1 MGEGWTPAGAARSI
15 STEASTAPCPG
26 NDPPAALRTL
36 RAVVVALLLAL
47 TGCARGSK
55 PAVSPS
61 PSVPAGPPATPAASC
76 SASVLSPDL
85 PKQDLPEAVSSMRDR
100 IAKAA
105 TACDVDGLERLA
117 LAGDSSF
124 SFSFGGQEG
133 GPGDHWRKLEA
144 EGRAPLAF
152 LVKVLGV
159 RFGTV
164 EIPPPETTP
173 AAAASPA
180 PAGSPTAYAWPS
192 AATRDVP
199 TGSDWAELERVYP
212 KDQVARMKQDS
223 AKFGIGYLGWRAG
236 ITAAGDWI
244 YFVEGD

>member
-1 MGEGWTPAGAARSI
+1 
-15 STEASTAPCPG
+15 
-26 NDPPAALRTL
+26 
-36 RAVVVALLLAL
+36 VVALVIAL
-47 TGCARGSK
+47 TGCARGSE
-55 PAVSPS
+55 PGASPS
-61 PSVPAGPPATPAASC
+61 PSVSARPSATSGTPGSPGASC
-76 SASVLSPDL
+76 SASGLSPDV
-85 PKQDLPEAVSSMRDR
+85 PKQDLPAPVASMRQQ

-105 TACDVDGLERLA
+105 TACDFDGLERLA

-133 GPGDHWRKLEA
+133 SPGDYWRKLEA
-144 EGRAPLAF
+144 EGKAPLAF
-152 LVKVLGV
+152 LVKVLAV

-173 AAAASPA
+173 AAAASPT
-180 PAGSPTAYAWPS
+180 PAGSRTVYAWPS

-199 TGSDWAELERVYP
+199 TDSDWAELERVYP

-236 ITAAGDWI
+236 IRAAGDWI